1 MADEGLTGEAWVR
14 DRQRR
19 LGSDYS
25 DYGGSSRAH
34 IDVTDTPAMRYSNIF
49 SNGVRS
55 NSGIVNKPNR
65 PAYTGPKLG
74 YNATKEDIAKI
85 SDWQKENIAPYTPP
99 SREETFRTMKNP
111 NPRFSREQNTAAVDR
126 IREMEARNA
135 FRGNLGFRA
144 QAKEIGKELFYEVP
158 VIGRL
163 ARAYNKG
170 MGLTGNTK
178 AGKAVRFLTD
188 VGTTGMLG
196 GPILSIAAGG
206 IADAAS
212 DYFSPPKPLYKGGF
226 TGRET
231 MTRSTN
237 RGGTSRQM
245 GYWEK

>member
-1 MADEGLTGEAWVR
+1 MADEGLTGQAWV

-25 DYGGSSRAH
+25 GGGESRPR
-34 IDVTDTPAMRYSNIF
+34 IDVSETPATRYANIF

-74 YNATKEDIAKI
+74 YNASKEDVARI
-85 SDWQKENIAPYTPP
+85 SGWQKENIAPYTPP
-99 SREETFRTMKNP
+99 SREQTFRTMRNP
-111 NPRFSREQNTAAVDR
+111 NPRFNVEQNKAAVNR

-144 QAKEIGKELFYEVP
+144 QAKEVGKELLYEVP
-158 VIGRL
+158 VVGRL
-163 ARAYNKG
+163 ARSYNKDL
-170 MGLTGNTK
+170 GLTGNTK
-178 AGKAVRFLTD
+178 AGRAVRFLTD

-196 GPILSIAAGG
+196 GPLVSIAAGG
-206 IADAAS
+206 LADVAS

-226 TGRET
+226 TGRERI
-231 MTRSTN
+231 TRATN
-237 RGGTSRQM
+237 KGGTSRNL
-245 GYWEK
+245 GYWE